1 MAIGLGRAQAELDG
15 AQQEVLTSHPAR
27 LRDAASM
34 YAHRRRRQQLAAT
47 LPTGKR
53 SHAPVY
59 HERTAPRL
67 IGHCANLPHKLAPDQ
82 KINATAVLRAATRQD
97 ARTRIR
103 RRPDHDG
110 VSTTPRIGNSA
121 PSVDPAHTHSHA
133 PPELATCQV
142 HTTCTH
148 RTTTPI
154 ASTPRASRV
163 EFAVAS
169 KVRDAPLTWSPFSA
183 SSCHGEEVCDRAHH
197 EHDEEREAIGLGR
210 HTIGLVRLQGEHTA
224 KEGGEEEIQV
234 HACGN
239 AFPIRRKGRQKA
251 AEEDERAA
259 CETAVQRVHRAR
271 RQRAPGAANDQ
282 EEPVGRDEGRHIQI
296 LEQPHVIA
304 RHPYHCAA
312 QCPA

>member
-1 MAIGLGRAQAELDG
+1 M
-15 AQQEVLTSHPAR
+15 TSHPAR

-183 SSCHGEEVCDRAHH
+183 SSCTWRRG
-197 EHDEEREAIGLGR
+197 
-210 HTIGLVRLQGEHTA
+210 VR
-224 KEGGEEEIQV
+224 
-234 HACGN
+234 
-239 AFPIRRKGRQKA
+239 PSPS
-251 AEEDERAA
+251 
-259 CETAVQRVHRAR
+259 RAR
-271 RQRAPGAANDQ
+271 RRAGSDRPWPAHHRPCTSARRTHRQR
-282 EEPVGRDEGRHIQI
+282 GR
-296 LEQPHVIA
+296 
-304 RHPYHCAA
+304 
-312 QCPA
+312 